1 MSERIKSIET
11 MPMLIFIDVA
21 NNNTKKFLTFHMRD
35 RDRVSKLSKFFG
47 IYILKNNLPNTKIFK

>member
-21 NNNTKKFLTFHMRD
+21 NNNTKNFLTVHMRD

-47 IYILKNNLPNTKIFK
+47 IYIS